1 MAAHLKSFTTAP
13 TSSGNTRICA
23 TNWIFPQSFGL
34 REIAE
39 GKSDAYSHD
48 EQLQR
53 IHFLAAYLCLDHT
66 HTHIY
71 THCPLPMHLSCS
83 SAHSPPSYV
92 RITTH
97 SPLSYVLKLPLSGK
111 RAGRDDRVGI
121 ETDLRAVRARVV
133 VRVRRCRCRH
143 VCCRFW
149 VLIRLVP

>member
-1 MAAHLKSFTTAP
+1 MCLRGAVYPNSSSRGKADRDYSKLFYAHCCLLRDDDVYSPIWTWLPPYSSSWLRQSRWLREFNTTVAAHLKSFTTAP

-71 THCPLPMHLSCS
+71 ALSLAHASVLFFRPLAP
-83 SAHSPPSYV
+83 
-92 RITTH
+92 
-97 SPLSYVLKLPLSGK
+97 
-111 RAGRDDRVGI
+111 
-121 ETDLRAVRARVV
+121 
-133 VRVRRCRCRH
+133 
-143 VCCRFW
+143 
-149 VLIRLVP
+149 